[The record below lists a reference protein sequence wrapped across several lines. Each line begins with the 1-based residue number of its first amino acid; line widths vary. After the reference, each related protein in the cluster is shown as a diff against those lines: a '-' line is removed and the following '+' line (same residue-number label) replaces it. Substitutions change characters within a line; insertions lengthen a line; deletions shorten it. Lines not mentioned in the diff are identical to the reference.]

1 MSEPTTALNQIDQDV
16 LAYEVSDES
25 LESAASTGNERMG
38 NYTLG
43 SCTGF
48 YSCPA

>member
-1 MSEPTTALNQIDQDV
+1 MSEATTGLDQFDQEI
-16 LAYEVSDES
+16 LSYEVSDES